1 MLQRTAF
8 SVTAALRYV
17 AAHCQWLANK
27 HQEVKTTHVPP
38 ASRRKMIAAVV
49 RQRPNREQTC
59 GRTSMDVRLEQQKLS
74 DTSLAHKA
82 SNELIKLIRKLR
94 WVGMDEEARG
104 LQKELTRREAAGD
117 SVLATPAE
125 TD

>member
-1 MLQRTAF
+1 
-8 SVTAALRYV
+8 
-17 AAHCQWLANK
+17 
-27 HQEVKTTHVPP
+27 
-38 ASRRKMIAAVV
+38 
-49 RQRPNREQTC
+49 
-59 GRTSMDVRLEQQKLS
+59 MDVRLEQQKLS